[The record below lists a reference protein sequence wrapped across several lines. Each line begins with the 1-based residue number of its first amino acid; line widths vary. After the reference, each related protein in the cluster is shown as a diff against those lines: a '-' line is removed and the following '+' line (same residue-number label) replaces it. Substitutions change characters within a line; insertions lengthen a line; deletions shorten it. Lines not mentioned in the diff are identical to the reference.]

1 MAKPLNNRL
10 DFLKY
15 SSPKKYSPPKKY
27 TPPKPLNDR
36 VHNLKHSN
44 PPAPLRNMEPPKRNF
59 GRKNEPRVINNRF
72 QHLKIITFK
81 EPKKK
86 TFVAFPSRN
95 DWDKGFRPA
104 WILRSN
110 KDPPENYDEAY
121 KIYKHYLQENEI
133 VIPDKKLVG
142 DKAKQISTQYMNKL
156 NHK

>member
-1 MAKPLNNRL
+1 MANPLNNRL
-10 DFLKY
+10 DFLKESTPKRY
-15 SSPKKYSPPKKY
+15 SPQKKYSP
-27 TPPKPLNDR
+27 
-36 VHNLKHSN
+36 S
-44 PPAPLRNMEPPKRNF
+44 APSRISEPPIRNF
-59 GRKNEPRVINNRF
+59 GRKNSPRIINDRF
-72 QHLKIITFK
+72 QHLKANKIN

-121 KIYKHYLQENEI
+121 KIYKHYLQEDEI

-142 DKAKQISTQYMNKL
+142 DKAKQISTQYLNKF
-156 NHK
+156 NRK

>member
-10 DFLKY
+10 DFLKESTPRRY
-15 SSPKKYSPPKKY
+15 SPQKKYSPPQ
-27 TPPKPLNDR
+27 PLNNR
-36 VHNLKHSN
+36 VHNLKNYS
-44 PPAPLRNMEPPKRNF
+44 PPAPSRISEPPIRNF
-59 GRKNEPRVINNRF
+59 ARKNTPRIINDRF
-72 QHLKIITFK
+72 QHLKANKIK

-121 KIYKHYLQENEI
+121 KIYKHYLQEDEI

-156 NHK
+156 NRK